1 MMRVKFDKWLVH
13 IKFFVTSP
21 YCFFRQKE
29 AYMVVF
35 RERITLEK
43 LDTFGCLKTKVYENK
58 SKT

>member
-1 MMRVKFDKWLVH
+1 MRVKFDKSLVH
-13 IKFFVTSP
+13 ISFLCTSP

-43 LDTFGCLKTKVYENK
+43 LDIFGCLKTKVYENK

>member
-1 MMRVKFDKWLVH
+1 MRVKFDKWLVH

-35 RERITLEK
+35 RERIATYPLP
-43 LDTFGCLKTKVYENK
+43 FGGRESC
-58 SKT
+58 